1 MYICECC
8 NYSTYKKCNYNRH
21 LNSKKHIKKLNL
33 CNKCPLCDYVSIRKE
48 NLKRHLKSGIHKEL
62 LTNLAFLQENELDD
76 KINSKN
82 KKNTNQNT
90 NQNDNQND
98 NINENL
104 KKILLEQENLKRMIP
119 KSTGNTIINNKL
131 SINVFL
137 NTQCKDAMSI
147 QDFLNQLQFSLDD
160 LKYTKNNGYVEG
172 ISNMFVK
179 ELENL
184 DPKERPIHCSDKK
197 RLQFYVKTPN
207 KWEKDDDNTNIN
219 KAIGNVQKKQIE
231 LMHLWDKENPGWENN
246 DKLIMERLQIAK
258 SVYGSVSNEE
268 RNKENKQIKKIISE
282 KIDLD
287 INIITK

>member
-1 MYICECC
+1 MYICDCC

-90 NQNDNQND
+90 NQNDN
-98 NINENL
+98 INENL

-137 NTQCKDAMSI
+137 NTQYKDAMSI

>member
-1 MYICECC
+1 MYNCECC
-8 NYSTYKKCNYNRH
+8 NYSTEKKCNYNRH
-21 LNSKKHIKKLNL
+21 LNSKKHTKKINL
-33 CNKCPLCDYVSIRKE
+33 CNKCPLCDYVSHRKE

-62 LTNLAFLQENELDD
+62 LTNLAFLQENEIND
-76 KINSKN
+76 KIGNLKNEN
-82 KKNTNQNT
+82 KKNE
-90 NQNDNQND
+90 
-98 NINENL
+98 NINENF
-104 KKILLEQENLKRMIP
+104 KKILLEQENLKKMIP
-119 KSTGNTIINNKL
+119 KSSGNTIINNKL

-160 LKYTKNNGYVEG
+160 LNYTKNNGYVEG

-231 LMHLWDKENPGWENN
+231 LMYLWDKQNPGWENN

-258 SVYGSVSNEE
+258 SVYGSVSNIE

-287 INIITK
+287 INIITN

>member
-8 NYSTYKKCNYNRH
+8 NYSTEKKCNYNRH
-21 LNSKKHIKKLNL
+21 LNSKKHIKKINL
-33 CNKCPLCDYVSIRKE
+33 CNKCPLCDYVSHRKE
-48 NLKRHLKSGIHKEL
+48 NLKRHLKSGVHKEL
-62 LTNLAFLQENELDD
+62 LTNLAFLQKNEMDD
-76 KINSKN
+76 KKIGNLKN
-82 KKNTNQNT
+82 EK
-90 NQNDNQND
+90 ND

-104 KKILLEQENLKRMIP
+104 KKILLEQENLKKMIP
-119 KSTGNTIINNKL
+119 KSSGNTIINNKL

-160 LKYTKNNGYVEG
+160 LTYTKNNGYVEG

-231 LMHLWDKENPGWENN
+231 LMYLWDKQNPGWENN

-258 SVYGSVSNEE
+258 SVYGGVSNIE

-287 INIITK
+287 INIITN

>member
-1 MYICECC
+1 MYICDCC
-8 NYSTYKKCNYNRH
+8 NYSTEKKCNYNRH
-21 LNSKKHIKKLNL
+21 INSKKHKKKMNL
-33 CNKCPLCDYVSIRKE
+33 CNKCPLCEYVSIRKE
-48 NLKRHLKSGIHKEL
+48 NLKRHLNSGIHKDL
-62 LTNLAFLQENELDD
+62 LTNLAFLQENEMED
-76 KINSKN
+76 KVNI
-82 KKNTNQNT
+82 KNTKN
-90 NQNDNQND
+90 NQND

-104 KKILLEQENLKRMIP
+104 KKILLEQENLKKMIP
-119 KSTGNTIINNKL
+119 KSGGNTIINNKL

-137 NTQCKDAMSI
+137 NTECKDAMSI

-184 DPKERPIHCSDKK
+184 DPKDRPIHCSDKK

-207 KWEKDDDNTNIN
+207 KWEKDDDNENIN

-268 RNKENKQIKKIISE
+268 RNKENKQIKKIIGE

>member
-1 MYICECC
+1 MYICDCC
-8 NYSTYKKCNYNRH
+8 NYSTEKKCNYNRH
-21 LNSKKHIKKLNL
+21 INSKKHKKKMNL
-33 CNKCPLCDYVSIRKE
+33 CNKCPLCEYVSIRKE
-48 NLKRHLKSGIHKEL
+48 NLKRHLNSGIHKDL
-62 LTNLAFLQENELDD
+62 LTNLAFLQENEMED
-76 KINSKN
+76 KINI
-82 KKNTNQNT
+82 KNTRNNQNE
-90 NQNDNQND
+90 

-104 KKILLEQENLKRMIP
+104 KKILLEQENLKKMIP
-119 KSTGNTIINNKL
+119 KSGGNTIINNKL

-137 NTQCKDAMSI
+137 NTECKDAMSI

-207 KWEKDDDNTNIN
+207 KWEKDDDNENIN

-268 RNKENKQIKKIISE
+268 RNKENKQIKKIIGE

>member
-8 NYSTYKKCNYNRH
+8 NYTTEKKCNYNRH
-21 LNSKKHIKKLNL
+21 LNSKKHTKKINL
-33 CNKCPLCDYVSIRKE
+33 CNKCPLCNYVSHRKE
-48 NLKRHLKSGIHKEL
+48 NLKRHLKSGVHKEL
-62 LTNLAFLQENELDD
+62 LTNLAFLQKNEMDD
-76 KINSKN
+76 KIGLKNEN
-82 KKNTNQNT
+82 KKNE
-90 NQNDNQND
+90 

-104 KKILLEQENLKRMIP
+104 KKILLEQENLKKMIP
-119 KSTGNTIINNKL
+119 KSSGNTIINNKL

-137 NTQCKDAMSI
+137 NTKCKDAMSI

-160 LKYTKNNGYVEG
+160 LTYTKNNGYVEG

-231 LMHLWDKENPGWENN
+231 LMYLWDKQNPGWENN

-258 SVYGSVSNEE
+258 SVYGGVSNIE

>member
-1 MYICECC
+1 MYICDCC
-8 NYSTYKKCNYNRH
+8 NYSTEKKCNYNRH
-21 LNSKKHIKKLNL
+21 INSKKHKKKMNL

-48 NLKRHLKSGIHKEL
+48 NLKRHLNSGIHKDL
-62 LTNLAFLQENELDD
+62 LTNLAFLQENEMED
-76 KINSKN
+76 KINI
-82 KKNTNQNT
+82 KNTRNNQNE
-90 NQNDNQND
+90 

-104 KKILLEQENLKRMIP
+104 KKILLEQENLKKMIP
-119 KSTGNTIINNKL
+119 KSGGNTIINNKL

-137 NTQCKDAMSI
+137 NTECKDAMSI

-184 DPKERPIHCSDKK
+184 DPKDRPIHCSDKK

-207 KWEKDDDNTNIN
+207 KWEKDDDNENIN

-268 RNKENKQIKKIISE
+268 RNKENKQIKKIIGE

>member
-1 MYICECC
+1 MYNCECC
-8 NYSTYKKCNYNRH
+8 NYSTEKKCNYNRH
-21 LNSKKHIKKLNL
+21 LNSKKHTKKINL
-33 CNKCPLCDYVSIRKE
+33 CNKCPLCDYVSHRKE

-62 LTNLAFLQENELDD
+62 LTNLAFLQENEIND
-76 KINSKN
+76 KIGNLKNEN
-82 KKNTNQNT
+82 KKNE
-90 NQNDNQND
+90 

-104 KKILLEQENLKRMIP
+104 KKILLEQENLKKMIP
-119 KSTGNTIINNKL
+119 KSSGNTIINNKL

-160 LKYTKNNGYVEG
+160 LNYTKNNGYVEG

-231 LMHLWDKENPGWENN
+231 LMYLWDKQNPGWENN

-258 SVYGSVSNEE
+258 SVYGSVSNIE

-287 INIITK
+287 INIITN

>member
-1 MYICECC
+1 MYNCECC
-8 NYSTYKKCNYNRH
+8 NYNTDKKCNYNRH
-21 LNSKKHIKKLNL
+21 LKSKKHIKKINM
-33 CNKCPLCDYVSIRKE
+33 CNKCPLCPYFSIRKE
-48 NLKRHLKSGIHKEL
+48 NLKRHLNSEIHKDL
-62 LTNLAFLQENELDD
+62 LINLAFLQENDISD
-76 KINSKN
+76 KINLKN
-82 KKNTNQNT
+82 K
-90 NQNDNQND
+90 
-98 NINENL
+98 INENL
-104 KKILLEQENLKRMIP
+104 RKILLEQENLKRMIP
-119 KSTGNTIINNKL
+119 KSAGNTIINNKL

-287 INIITK
+287 IITK

>member
-1 MYICECC
+1 MYLCGCC
-8 NYSTYKKCNYNRH
+8 NYSTEKKCNYNRH
-21 LNSKKHIKKLNL
+21 LNSIKHEKKLNL
-33 CNKCPLCDYVSIRKE
+33 LNKCPLCDYTSMRKD
-48 NLKRHLKSGIHKEL
+48 NLKRHLKSGVHKQIITDL
-62 LTNLAFLQENELDD
+62 VFLQDDDTISILDD
-76 KINSKN
+76 LGEIPE
-82 KKNTNQNT
+82 
-90 NQNDNQND
+90 D
-98 NINENL
+98 NIQESL
-104 KKILLEQENLKRMIP
+104 KKIILEQEKIKEMIP
-119 KSTGNTIINNKL
+119 TTGNTIINNKL

-160 LKYTKNNGYVEG
+160 LKYTKNNGFVEG

-184 DPKERPIHCSDKK
+184 DPSERPIHCSDKK
-197 RLQFYVKTPN
+197 RLQFYVKTN
-207 KWEKDDDNTNIN
+207 KWEKDDDNRNLN

-231 LMHLWDKENPGWENN
+231 LMHLWDKQNPGWENN

-258 SVYGSVSNEE
+258 SVYGSVSNIE

-287 INIITK
+287 IINKF

>member
-1 MYICECC
+1 MYSCFSC
-8 NYSTYKKCNYNRH
+8 NYSTSKKCNYNRH
-21 LNSKKHIKKLNL
+21 FNSKKHIKKMNMR
-33 CNKCPLCDYVSIRKE
+33 NKCPLCNYVSIRKE
-48 NLKRHLKSGIHKEL
+48 NLKRHLKSGIHIEL
-62 LTNLAFLQENELDD
+62 LTNLAFLQETEVDD
-76 KINSKN
+76 KMVRNLKNDSKES
-82 KKNTNQNT
+82 
-90 NQNDNQND
+90 DD
-98 NINENL
+98 INENL
-104 KKILLEQENLKRMIP
+104 KKILLEQEKLKKMIP
-119 KSTGNTIINNKL
+119 ESSGNTIINNKL
-131 SINVFL
+131 SINVYL
-137 NTQCKDAMSI
+137 NTQCNDAMSI

-197 RLQFYVKTPN
+197 RLQFYIKTPN

-231 LMHLWDKENPGWENN
+231 LMYLWDKENPGWENN

-258 SVYGSVSNEE
+258 SVYGSVCNAE

>member
-82 KKNTNQNT
+82 KKNT

>member
-1 MYICECC
+1 MYICDCC
-8 NYSTYKKCNYNRH
+8 NYSTEKKCNYNRH
-21 LNSKKHIKKLNL
+21 INSKKHKKKMNL
-33 CNKCPLCDYVSIRKE
+33 CNKCPLCEYVSIRKE
-48 NLKRHLKSGIHKEL
+48 NLKRHLNSGIHKDL
-62 LTNLAFLQENELDD
+62 LTNLAFLQENEMED
-76 KINSKN
+76 KVNI
-82 KKNTNQNT
+82 KNTKN
-90 NQNDNQND
+90 NQND

-104 KKILLEQENLKRMIP
+104 KKILLEQENLKKMIP
-119 KSTGNTIINNKL
+119 KSGGNTIINNKL

-137 NTQCKDAMSI
+137 NTECKDAMSI

-207 KWEKDDDNTNIN
+207 KWEKDDDNENIN

>member
-1 MYICECC
+1 MYNCECC
-8 NYSTYKKCNYNRH
+8 NYNTDKKCNYNRH
-21 LNSKKHIKKLNL
+21 IKSKKHIKKVNM
-33 CNKCPLCDYVSIRKE
+33 CNKCPLCPYFSTRKE
-48 NLKRHLKSGIHKEL
+48 NLKRHLNSEIHKDL
-62 LTNLAFLQENELDD
+62 LINLAFLQETDISD
-76 KINSKN
+76 KINLKN
-82 KKNTNQNT
+82 K
-90 NQNDNQND
+90 
-98 NINENL
+98 INENL
-104 KKILLEQENLKRMIP
+104 RKILLEQENLKKMIP
-119 KSTGNTIINNKL
+119 KSSGNTIINNKL

-282 KIDLD
+282 KIDMD

>member
-1 MYICECC
+1 MYICDCC
-8 NYSTYKKCNYNRH
+8 NYSTEKKCNYNRH
-21 LNSKKHIKKLNL
+21 INSKKHKKKMNL
-33 CNKCPLCDYVSIRKE
+33 CNKCPLCEYVSIRKE
-48 NLKRHLKSGIHKEL
+48 NLKRHLNSGIHKDL
-62 LTNLAFLQENELDD
+62 LTNLAFLQENEMED
-76 KINSKN
+76 KVNI
-82 KKNTNQNT
+82 KNTKN
-90 NQNDNQND
+90 NQND

-104 KKILLEQENLKRMIP
+104 KKILLEQENLKKMIP
-119 KSTGNTIINNKL
+119 KSGGNTIINNKL

-137 NTQCKDAMSI
+137 NTECKDAMSI

-207 KWEKDDDNTNIN
+207 KWEKDDDNENIN

-268 RNKENKQIKKIISE
+268 RNKENKQIKKIIGE

>member
-1 MYICECC
+1 M
-8 NYSTYKKCNYNRH
+8 
-21 LNSKKHIKKLNL
+21 NL

-48 NLKRHLKSGIHKEL
+48 NLKRHLNSGIHKEL
-62 LTNLAFLQENELDD
+62 LTNLAFLQENEIED
-76 KINSKN
+76 KLKN
-82 KKNTNQNT
+82 KKN
-90 NQNDNQND
+90 NQND

-104 KKILLEQENLKRMIP
+104 KKILLEQENLKKMIP

-246 DKLIMERLQIAK
+246 ENLIMERLQIAK

-268 RNKENKQIKKIISE
+268 RTKENKQIKKIISE

>member
-1 MYICECC
+1 MYICDCC
-8 NYSTYKKCNYNRH
+8 NYSTEKKCNYNRH
-21 LNSKKHIKKLNL
+21 INSKKHKKKMNL

-48 NLKRHLKSGIHKEL
+48 NLKRHLNSGIHKDL
-62 LTNLAFLQENELDD
+62 LTNLAFLQENEMED
-76 KINSKN
+76 KVNI
-82 KKNTNQNT
+82 KNTKN
-90 NQNDNQND
+90 NQND

-104 KKILLEQENLKRMIP
+104 KKILLEQENLKKMIP
-119 KSTGNTIINNKL
+119 KSGGNTIINNKL

-137 NTQCKDAMSI
+137 NTECKDAMSI

-184 DPKERPIHCSDKK
+184 DPKDRPIHCSDKK

-207 KWEKDDDNTNIN
+207 KWEKDDDNENIN

-268 RNKENKQIKKIISE
+268 RNKENKQIKKIIGE

>member
-90 NQNDNQND
+90 NQNDN
-98 NINENL
+98 INENL
-104 KKILLEQENLKRMIP
+104 KKILLEQKNLKRMIP

>member
-1 MYICECC
+1 M
-8 NYSTYKKCNYNRH
+8 
-21 LNSKKHIKKLNL
+21 NL

-48 NLKRHLKSGIHKEL
+48 NLKRHLNSGIHKDL
-62 LTNLAFLQENELDD
+62 LTNLAFLQENEMED
-76 KINSKN
+76 KVNI
-82 KKNTNQNT
+82 KNTKN
-90 NQNDNQND
+90 NQND

-104 KKILLEQENLKRMIP
+104 KKILLEQENLKKMIP
-119 KSTGNTIINNKL
+119 KSGGNTIINNKL

-137 NTQCKDAMSI
+137 NTECKDAMSI

-207 KWEKDDDNTNIN
+207 KWEKDDDNENIN

>member
-8 NYSTYKKCNYNRH
+8 NYTTEKKCNYNRH
-21 LNSKKHIKKLNL
+21 LNSKKQTKKINL
-33 CNKCPLCDYVSIRKE
+33 CNKCPLCNYVSHRKE
-48 NLKRHLKSGIHKEL
+48 NLKRHLKSGVHKEL
-62 LTNLAFLQENELDD
+62 LTNLAFLQKNEMDD
-76 KINSKN
+76 KIGLKNEN
-82 KKNTNQNT
+82 KKNE
-90 NQNDNQND
+90 

-104 KKILLEQENLKRMIP
+104 KKILLEQENLKKMIP
-119 KSTGNTIINNKL
+119 KSSGNTIINNKL
-131 SINVFL
+131 SINLFL
-137 NTQCKDAMSI
+137 NTKCKDAMSI

-160 LKYTKNNGYVEG
+160 LTYTKNNGYVEG

-231 LMHLWDKENPGWENN
+231 LMYLWDKQNPGWENN

-258 SVYGSVSNEE
+258 SVYGGVSNIE

-287 INIITK
+287 INIITN